1 MSYHRGTIFGTSLKK
16 EEFFEK
22 QIRHLSFRKGFE
34 NRQKQKYRLNM
45 KDFDKIIGR
54 NAITMIYFFTSR
66 CVPCEAMEPALDRFE
81 RRMAGRV
88 DIYRINT
95 DADENAYLLY
105 RYTIR
110 TTPTLIY
117 FRNGDEIRR
126 CEGPLTYQEL
136 LALQEQVE
144 TVEHVCLN

>member
-1 MSYHRGTIFGTSLKK
+1 
-16 EEFFEK
+16 
-22 QIRHLSFRKGFE
+22 
-34 NRQKQKYRLNM
+34 M

-54 NAITMIYFFTSR
+54 NAITMIYFFTSQ
-66 CVPCEAMEPALDRFE
+66 CVPCEAMEPALDQFE

-105 RYTIR
+105 RYMIR

-117 FRNGDEIRR
+117 FRKGDEIRR
-126 CEGPLTYQEL
+126 CEGPLTYKEL
-136 LALQEQVE
+136 LAGDYLN
-144 TVEHVCLN
+144 HVKRIRQHIELYADTIEIAL

>member
-1 MSYHRGTIFGTSLKK
+1 MITHRGTIFGTSLKK

-22 QIRHLSFRKGFE
+22 QIRHLSFRKGFK
-34 NRQKQKYRLNM
+34 NRQ

-54 NAITMIYFFTSR
+54 NAITMIYFFTSQ
-66 CVPCEAMEPALDRFE
+66 CVPCEAMEPVLDQFE

-105 RYTIR
+105 RYMIR

-117 FRNGDEIRR
+117 FRKGDEIRR
-126 CEGPLTYQEL
+126 CEGPLTYKEL

>member
-1 MSYHRGTIFGTSLKK
+1 
-16 EEFFEK
+16 
-22 QIRHLSFRKGFE
+22 
-34 NRQKQKYRLNM
+34 M

-54 NAITMIYFFTSR
+54 NAITMIYFFTSQ
-66 CVPCEAMEPALDRFE
+66 CVPCEAMEPALDQFE

-105 RYTIR
+105 RYMIR

-117 FRNGDEIRR
+117 FRKGDEIRR
-126 CEGPLTYQEL
+126 CEGPLTYKEL
-136 LALQEQVE
+136 LALRNRSKQSN
-144 TVEHVCLN
+144 TSA

>member
-1 MSYHRGTIFGTSLKK
+1 MSYHRGTIFGTSIEK
-16 EEFFEK
+16 EESFEK
-22 QIRHLSFRKGFE
+22 QMRDLSFEKDSKIGK
-34 NRQKQKYRLNM
+34 NKKYRLNM

-66 CVPCEAMEPALDRFE
+66 CVPCEAMEPALDQFE

-105 RYTIR
+105 RCL
-110 TTPTLIY
+110 PAL
-117 FRNGDEIRR
+117 
-126 CEGPLTYQEL
+126 PLYDPHDTDADL
-136 LALQEQVE
+136 LPQRG
-144 TVEHVCLN
+144 

>member
-1 MSYHRGTIFGTSLKK
+1 
-16 EEFFEK
+16 
-22 QIRHLSFRKGFE
+22 
-34 NRQKQKYRLNM
+34 M

-54 NAITMIYFFTSR
+54 NAITMIYFFTSQ
-66 CVPCEAMEPALDRFE
+66 CVPCEAMEPVLDQFE
-81 RRMAGRV
+81 RRMAGSV

-105 RYTIR
+105 RYMIR

-117 FRNGDEIRR
+117 FRKGDEIRR
-126 CEGPLTYQEL
+126 CEGPLTYKEL

>member
-1 MSYHRGTIFGTSLKK
+1 
-16 EEFFEK
+16 
-22 QIRHLSFRKGFE
+22 
-34 NRQKQKYRLNM
+34 M

-54 NAITMIYFFTSR
+54 SAISMIYFFTSQ
-66 CVPCEAMEPALDRFE
+66 CVPCEAMEPALDQFE

-105 RYTIR
+105 RYMIR

-117 FRNGDEIRR
+117 FRKGDEIRR
-126 CEGPLTYQEL
+126 CEGPLTYKEL
-136 LALQEQVE
+136 LAVE

>member
-1 MSYHRGTIFGTSLKK
+1 
-16 EEFFEK
+16 
-22 QIRHLSFRKGFE
+22 
-34 NRQKQKYRLNM
+34 M

-54 NAITMIYFFTSR
+54 NAITMIYFFTSQ
-66 CVPCEAMEPALDRFE
+66 CVPCEAMEPALDQFE

-105 RYTIR
+105 RYMIR

-117 FRNGDEIRR
+117 FRKGDEIRR
-126 CEGPLTYQEL
+126 CEGPLTYKEL

-144 TVEHVCLN
+144 TVEHVCLSTPAARSSPPRCNGPFFPARAKRGIFRCPAVVRRDSS